1 MQAPS
6 DEYPARLDIDY
17 VESLNRISTL
27 LRPIYILP
35 IVVLAAFVPAALTI
49 PVVLM
54 LLFRRRYPRWWFDFN
69 LELTR
74 FRHRITAYA
83 NLMTDQYPSTEEE
96 QTVHADLDYP
106 DAQQLSRWLP
116 LVKWLLALPHY
127 IVLYLLGMLA
137 ALIVL
142 ISWVAILVTRRFPRP
157 LFNFVL
163 GYERWN
169 LRVSAYTTLL
179 ITDRYPPFR
188 FDP

>member
-6 DEYPARLDIDY
+6 DEYPARLDIEY

-35 IVVLAAFVPAALTI
+35 IVLLAATIPAALTI

-54 LLFRRRYPRWWFDFN
+54 LLVRRKCPRWWFDFN

-74 FRHRITAYA
+74 FQQRVTAYA
-83 NLMTDQYPSTEEE
+83 NLMTDQYPSTDEE
-96 QTVHADLDYP
+96 QTVRVDLDYP
-106 DAQQLSRWLP
+106 DAQRLSRWLP

-127 IVLYLLGMLA
+127 LVLYVLGMLA
-137 ALIVL
+137 GIAVVIT
-142 ISWVAILVTRRFPRP
+142 WVVILVTGRYPRP
-157 LFNFVL
+157 LFSLVL

-169 LRVSAYTTLL
+169 LRVAAYASLL
-179 ITDRYPPFR
+179 TTDRYPPFR
-188 FDP
+188 FGP